1 MGIKYKMYDLDNI
14 LIFYFILFFFPHQPP
29 VAFNEVGVIGV
40 IFGKG
45 LKSEEMERCWAEKR
59 DFL

>member
-1 MGIKYKMYDLDNI
+1 MYDLDNI

-45 LKSEEMERCWAEKR
+45 MKSEEMERCWAEKR